1 MWILALEDLSNIDAV
16 IESHPDAV
24 CIGLDPLAARSHAC
38 IQIADLPAM
47 VQNFHQH
54 DIQLLINAQGM
65 IEQNQLDLVRTI
77 FNQAIDAQVDGLYIA
92 DDGYIQLADEY
103 GKQIGRDLRKLLIIQ
118 PETLL
123 CSGQDASF
131 YLEQGLQAASLSH
144 ELTLDEI
151 MACAHDCVEA
161 KNLEVLISGHYSWME
176 SRRPLIENYLRY
188 IHRQDEFKENKIYT
202 IQEQMREARLFTWQD
217 DKGTHVMSDLP
228 IQVGSDLCAI
238 ANSGIARF
246 RIDAFLKSNE
256 WGIEMLQTY
265 RQILENGQ
273 SNENGIES
281 NIKQEETLIR
291 KEKTNVRH

>member
-1 MWILALEDLSNIDAV
+1 MWILALEDLSNLDAV
-16 IESHPDAV
+16 MECKPDAV
-24 CIGLDPLAARSHAC
+24 CIGLAPLAARSHAC
-38 IQIADLPAM
+38 VQIEELPEM
-47 VQNFHQH
+47 VKRFHQH

-65 IEQNQLDLVRTI
+65 IEQSQLANVRNL
-77 FNQAIDAQVDGLYIA
+77 FHQAIDTGVDGFYIA
-92 DDGYIQLADEY
+92 DDGYIHLADEY
-103 GKQIGRDLRKLLIIQ
+103 GNQIGRDLRQLLIIQ

-123 CSGQDASF
+123 CSGQDANF

-151 MACAHDCVEA
+151 VACAQDCSNA

-188 IHRQDEFKENKIYT
+188 IKRRDAFEQNKVYT
-202 IQEQMREARLFTWQD
+202 IQEQMRDARLLTWQD
-217 DKGTHVMSDLP
+217 DQGTHIMSDLP
-228 IQVGSDLCAI
+228 IQAGSDLCAI
-238 ANSGIARF
+238 ADSGIERF

-265 RQILENGQ
+265 RKILGH
-273 SNENGIES
+273 SLNENSIES
-281 NIKQEETLIR
+281 NLKQEETLIR